1 MDQKLYQRLEE
12 RIGRDHLR
20 KRVGRQVESAA
31 KFYAKGGYA
40 SFHLE
45 NVSRLHRFNAVH
57 ENADSRNV
65 QTMRQTKSF
74 IVYIQSMYLCII

>member
-1 MDQKLYQRLEE
+1 MDPKLYQRLEQ

-20 KRVGRQVESAA
+20 KRVGRQVDFAA

-45 NVSRLHRFNAVH
+45 NVELLPVILKFMLKMLLLYRR
-57 ENADSRNV
+57 
-65 QTMRQTKSF
+65 
-74 IVYIQSMYLCII
+74 